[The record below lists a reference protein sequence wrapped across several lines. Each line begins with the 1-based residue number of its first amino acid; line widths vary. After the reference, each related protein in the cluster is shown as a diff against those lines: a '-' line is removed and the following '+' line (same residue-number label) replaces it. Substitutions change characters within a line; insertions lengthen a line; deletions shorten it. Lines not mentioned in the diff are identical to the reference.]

1 MLIPFQN
8 MPGQSRIW
16 IYQAN
21 TQLSKS
27 AQGHVLEF
35 LEKQIQSWNSHGAD
49 MKASATIL
57 NDQFVVIAADES
69 YQIPSGCSIDKSVN
83 WMRELSN
90 ALKVDFFDRSIS
102 YLQEGEVVSIPLS
115 KLKKTIEANIIQPET
130 VVFNHTITT
139 LAELEKFWMVPA
151 KDSWISRYFT
161 LSKV

>member
-1 MLIPFQN
+1 MLVPFQD

-21 TQLSKS
+21 TQLTKA
-27 AQGHVLEF
+27 AQDQVLKF
-35 LEKQIQSWNSHGAD
+35 LQNQIQSWNSHGAD
-49 MKASATIL
+49 MKASATLL

-69 YQIPSGCSIDKSVN
+69 YQSPSGCSIDKSVN

-90 ALKVDFFDRSIS
+90 ALNVDFFDRSIS

-130 VVFNHTITT
+130 MVFNHTITT
-139 LAELEKFWMVPA
+139 LAELEKSWIVPA
-151 KDSWISRYFT
+151 KNSWMSRYFT